1 MLQLIIIIITIIII
15 IMIIIIIVV
24 LLLLIII
31 IMIIIIII
39 IKTIAYYPISEDFDE
54 EGIKLTWKI
63 VSLYDAYIWVGM
75 ACRN

>member
-15 IMIIIIIVV
+15 IIIIIIIVV

-31 IMIIIIII
+31 IIIIIII

>member
-15 IMIIIIIVV
+15 IIIIIIIVV
-24 LLLLIII
+24 LLLLI
-31 IMIIIIII
+31 IIIIII
-39 IKTIAYYPISEDFDE
+39 IKTIAYYPISEDLDE